1 MNEKD
6 PLQNNPE
13 KTAEETAPEILTN
26 TFDQAVV
33 VDEETRTVVL
43 TENETIVIEKDPM
56 IDAVPK
62 NRPRKVYAGMWGAAE
77 VGVVGVASFAVL
89 ALLIVYLFV
98 VVPSNREVEKNLAER
113 AELDRQLIT
122 AKAKY
127 GDITDTQAHV
137 DKLILSV
144 NDFEVRFLPV
154 ASIGQTALY
163 QRINGLIAA
172 NGLVNTTG
180 PNYLPLEVSDPRRI
194 ETEEEK
200 GKSKFK
206 SLFPGLYITMTVEG
220 TYQGLRRFIREIET
234 TEQFVVVSTVEL
246 EPADA
251 QKKEKQPGAPTG
263 ENTVGISGPNGPD
276 PRLPSG
282 APQAAPAPKGKT
294 HGEMVALR
302 IEMAAYFRRPDF
314 TPQPAPGTAAQ

>member
-6 PLQNNPE
+6 PLQNNTE
-13 KTAEETAPEILTN
+13 KSAEETAAPKILTN
-26 TFDQAVV
+26 TFDQTVV

-56 IDAVPK
+56 IDVVPK
-62 NRPRKVYAGMWGAAE
+62 NRPRRVYAGMWGAAE
-77 VGVVGVASFAVL
+77 VGVVGVGSFAVL

-98 VVPSNREVEKNLAER
+98 VVPSNRELEKNLAER
-113 AELDRQLIT
+113 AELDRQLNT
-122 AKAKY
+122 ANTKY
-127 GDITDTQAHV
+127 GDITNTKEHV
-137 DKLILSV
+137 EKLISSV
-144 NDFEVRFLPV
+144 SDFEVRFLPV

-220 TYQGLRRFIREIET
+220 SYQGLRRFIREIET

-251 QKKEKQPGAPTG
+251 QKDKQPAAPG
-263 ENTVGISGPNGPD
+263 GVNNVPIDPNGMD
-276 PRLPSG
+276 PRFPSG

-314 TPQPAPGTAAQ
+314 TPQPAPGTAPQ